1 MCLRWNVW
9 LDPLTAIGR
18 KGLFYFLFF
27 KCAKSSETEK
37 VRVKVSFKSVGR
49 QPSIFQNLFRF
60 SLPYFFQILICF
72 CTEIKFQK
80 ANERQLQT
88 ERYWWLTNNLI
99 NTMEDRTSSGY
110 HRPRRPAS
118 ETIAY
123 LRGLP
128 LDIDSAHQ
136 EVTHFLS
143 GANHNHNND
152 DDDDFFPQSLAAA
165 FSALEE
171 VKAEIASLAGDEY
184 GSQSIEILAQIAAP
198 HSEIA
203 SRILL
208 NACKGYYLHLATHRY
223 GSHVLQT
230 ILQLSATS
238 SEIGNGKDMALHDE
252 APPTLR
258 DEDTASLPSLYD
270 CIQAVVEELAPHA
283 SELVMHMCGSHVL
296 RTLLC
301 VLGGVALVAGH
312 ASGGNQ
318 NKRFEQTGATI
329 RGRLKSKKKKKKKK
343 PSSGGDDLAPHAGTM
358 SIIYPSNPRIDPNE
372 FSSTLESLSS
382 AILGEASEDPG
393 ELQQHAC
400 HNSAGPLLIVLIRV
414 LTYFSKEARAEFAD
428 GGTDHSTNA
437 AIADFRMGIAKPEP
451 RYSHGSLADK
461 AVKQILCW
469 QEGVDEQEHASD
481 VVYGLSGEPRGSH
494 VLETIL
500 RLCPDDFYESLLKYG
515 DFLTAQTMQDY
526 VAHPVSNFVVQ
537 TMLTTVRSKEQAETV
552 LKTVEKVIASGV
564 AIDPAKKRRGILWRA
579 TELAA
584 KYRIEQDGLLKAI
597 RLGFLACK
605 GDNAGEASTETSE
618 GGKKKKQRKKASS
631 VEIKD
636 CIPILIGLRRN
647 SEDDQ
652 RITLDAAGCRSVHHM
667 LRFSPR
673 LCQDVLD
680 GILKELSS
688 EDLVSLARDGLGS
701 RCIMDGILDGPVK
714 TPIFSTATKDL
725 REKLEG
731 NWASLATDRVGH
743 HTVKKL
749 FKHLPRIDDKAKLV
763 EELYD
768 AGNRLRGNA
777 MGRSVIDA
785 CLIDAYD
792 ENRKEWRHRVGKL
805 QSTTEEKFL
814 ADVTGKTEQKN
825 HQTKVEDS
833 SGAVVVEG
841 EDEVVAPKAKR
852 KRRRKRKTNDDGETN
867 DSSRKAQ
874 KLSTE
879 SIMNIMNVN

>member
-1 MCLRWNVW
+1 
-9 LDPLTAIGR
+9 
-18 KGLFYFLFF
+18 
-27 KCAKSSETEK
+27 
-37 VRVKVSFKSVGR
+37 
-49 QPSIFQNLFRF
+49 
-60 SLPYFFQILICF
+60 
-72 CTEIKFQK
+72 
-80 ANERQLQT
+80 
-88 ERYWWLTNNLI
+88 
-99 NTMEDRTSSGY
+99 MEDNASTGY

-136 EVTHFLS
+136 EVTRFLS
-143 GANHNHNND
+143 GKDTGDHD
-152 DDDDFFPQSLAAA
+152 EGDDDFFPQSLAAA

-171 VKAEIASLAGDEY
+171 VKGEIASLAGDEY
-184 GSQSIEILAQIAAP
+184 GSQSIEILTQIAAP

-230 ILQLSATS
+230 ILQLSATANDS
-238 SEIGNGKDMALHDE
+238 AKDLALHDE
-252 APPTLR
+252 APPSLR
-258 DEDTASLPSLYD
+258 DEDTPSLPSLYE

-283 SELVMHMCGSHVL
+283 SELAVHLCGSHVL

-301 VLGGVALVAGH
+301 VLGGVSLVAGH
-312 ASGGNQ
+312 VGGGNS

-329 RGRLKSKKKKKKKK
+329 RGRLKSKKKKKKRK
-343 PSSGGDDLAPHAGTM
+343 PTSSEENDLTPHAGTM
-358 SIIYPSNPRIDPNE
+358 SIVYQSNPRIDPEE
-372 FSSTLESLSS
+372 FANTLESFSS
-382 AILGEASEDPG
+382 ALLGERSEDPG

-400 HNSAGPLLIVLIRV
+400 HSSAGPLLIVLVRV
-414 LTYFSKEARAEFAD
+414 LTYSAKEARVEFSVGTNNNTDRDAD
-428 GGTDHSTNA
+428 SAKKNA
-437 AIADFRMGIAKPEP
+437 NTAIADFRMGIARSEP
-451 RYSHGSLADK
+451 RYSNGSLADK

-469 QEGVDEQEHASD
+469 QEGADEQEYVSD

-500 RLCPDDFYESLLKYG
+500 RLCPDEFYASLLKYG

-537 TMLTTVRSKEQAETV
+537 TMLTTVRNKEQAETV
-552 LKTVEKVIASGV
+552 LKTAEKVISSGV
-564 AIDPAKKRRGILWRA
+564 AIDPTKKRRGILWRA

-597 RLGFLACK
+597 RLGFLAWK
-605 GDNAGEASTETSE
+605 GDSNAETGNDASE

-636 CIPILIGLRRN
+636 CIPVLIGLKRN

-673 LCQDVLD
+673 LCQDILD
-680 GILKELSS
+680 GILKELST
-688 EDLVSLARDGLGS
+688 EDLVSIARDGLGS

-714 TPIFSTATKDL
+714 TPIFSASTKEL
-725 REKLEG
+725 REKLAG
-731 NWASLATDRVGH
+731 SWTSLATDRVGH

-768 AGNRLRGNA
+768 GGNRLRGNA

-792 ENRKEWRHRVGKL
+792 ENRTEWRHRVGKL

-814 ADVTGKTEQKN
+814 ADVTGESDRKN
-825 HQTKVEDS
+825 HPTKPDDSTAAIVE
-833 SGAVVVEG
+833 A
-841 EDEVVAPKAKR
+841 EDEANNNDATSAPKSKR
-852 KRRRKRKTNDDGETN
+852 KRRRKRKTNDDAEGGEN
-867 DSSRKAQ
+867 NESPRKAQ
-874 KLSTE
+874 KTISTE

>member
-1 MCLRWNVW
+1 
-9 LDPLTAIGR
+9 
-18 KGLFYFLFF
+18 
-27 KCAKSSETEK
+27 
-37 VRVKVSFKSVGR
+37 
-49 QPSIFQNLFRF
+49 
-60 SLPYFFQILICF
+60 
-72 CTEIKFQK
+72 
-80 ANERQLQT
+80 
-88 ERYWWLTNNLI
+88 
-99 NTMEDRTSSGY
+99 MEDSTSTGY

-128 LDIDSAHQ
+128 LDIDSSHQ
-136 EVTHFLS
+136 EVTRFLS
-143 GANHNHNND
+143 GKDTGDNED
-152 DDDDFFPQSLAAA
+152 EDDDFFPQSLAAA

-171 VKAEIASLAGDEY
+171 VKGEIASLAGDEY
-184 GSQSIEILAQIAAP
+184 GSQSIELLTQIAAP

-230 ILQLSATS
+230 ILQLSATANDS
-238 SEIGNGKDMALHDE
+238 AKDLALHDE
-252 APPTLR
+252 APPSLR
-258 DEDTASLPSLYD
+258 DEDTSSLPSLYD
-270 CIQAVVEELAPHA
+270 CTQAVVEELAPHA
-283 SELVMHMCGSHVL
+283 SELAVHLCGSHVL

-301 VLGGVALVAGH
+301 VLGGVSLVAGH
-312 ASGGNQ
+312 AGGGNS

-329 RGRLKSKKKKKKKK
+329 RGRLKSKKKKKKRK
-343 PSSGGDDLAPHAGTM
+343 PTSSEENNLAPHAGTM
-358 SIIYPSNPRIDPNE
+358 SIVYQSNPRIDPDE
-372 FSSTLESLSS
+372 FANTLESLSS
-382 AILGEASEDPG
+382 ALLGEPSEDPG

-400 HNSAGPLLIVLIRV
+400 HSSAGPLLIVLVRV
-414 LTYFSKEARAEFAD
+414 LTYSAREARTELSE
-428 GGTDHSTNA
+428 GHNKNTDRDVESAKKKANT
-437 AIADFRMGIAKPEP
+437 AIADFRMGIARSEP
-451 RYSHGSLADK
+451 RYSNGSLADK

-469 QEGVDEQEHASD
+469 QEGVDEQENVSD
-481 VVYGLSGEPRGSH
+481 VLYGLSGEPRGSH

-500 RLCPDDFYESLLKYG
+500 RLCPNEFFASLLKYG

-552 LKTVEKVIASGV
+552 LKTAEKVISSGV
-564 AIDPAKKRRGILWRA
+564 AIDPTKRRRGILWRA

-597 RLGFLACK
+597 RLGFLAWR
-605 GDNAGEASTETSE
+605 GDSNAETGNDASE

-636 CIPILIGLRRN
+636 CIPVLIGLKRN

-673 LCQDVLD
+673 LCQDILD
-680 GILKELSS
+680 GILKELST
-688 EDLVSLARDGLGS
+688 EDLVSIARDGLGS

-714 TPIFSTATKDL
+714 TPTFSASIKEL
-725 REKLEG
+725 REKLAG
-731 NWASLATDRVGH
+731 NWTSLATDRVGH

-768 AGNRLRGNA
+768 GGNRLRGNA

-792 ENRKEWRHRVGKL
+792 ENRTEWRHRVGKL

-814 ADVTGKTEQKN
+814 ADVTGESDRKN
-825 HQTKVEDS
+825 SPTKPDDS
-833 SGAVVVEG
+833 TAVVVEA
-841 EDEVVAPKAKR
+841 EDEANDNDATSAPKSKR
-852 KRRRKRKTNDDGETN
+852 KRRRKRKSNDDAEGGEN
-867 DSSRKAQ
+867 NESSRKAQ
-874 KLSTE
+874 KTISTE

>member
-1 MCLRWNVW
+1 
-9 LDPLTAIGR
+9 
-18 KGLFYFLFF
+18 
-27 KCAKSSETEK
+27 
-37 VRVKVSFKSVGR
+37 
-49 QPSIFQNLFRF
+49 
-60 SLPYFFQILICF
+60 
-72 CTEIKFQK
+72 
-80 ANERQLQT
+80 
-88 ERYWWLTNNLI
+88 
-99 NTMEDRTSSGY
+99 MEESTSTGY

-128 LDIDSAHQ
+128 LDIDSSHQ
-136 EVTHFLS
+136 EVTRFLS
-143 GANHNHNND
+143 GKDTGDNED
-152 DDDDFFPQSLAAA
+152 EDEDDDFFPQSLAAA

-171 VKAEIASLAGDEY
+171 VKGEIASLAGDEY
-184 GSQSIEILAQIAAP
+184 GSQSIELLTQIAAP

-230 ILQLSATS
+230 ILQLSATANDS
-238 SEIGNGKDMALHDE
+238 AKDLALHDE
-252 APPTLR
+252 APPSLR
-258 DEDTASLPSLYD
+258 DEDTSSLPSLYD
-270 CIQAVVEELAPHA
+270 CTQAVVEELAPHA
-283 SELVMHMCGSHVL
+283 SELAVHLCGSHVL

-301 VLGGVALVAGH
+301 VLGGVSLVAGH
-312 ASGGNQ
+312 AGGGNS

-329 RGRLKSKKKKKKKK
+329 RGRLKSKKKKKKRK
-343 PSSGGDDLAPHAGTM
+343 PTSSEENNLAPHAGTM
-358 SIIYPSNPRIDPNE
+358 SIVYQSNPRIDPDE
-372 FSSTLESLSS
+372 FANTLESLSS
-382 AILGEASEDPG
+382 ALLGEPSEDPG

-400 HNSAGPLLIVLIRV
+400 HSSAGPLLIVLVRV
-414 LTYFSKEARAEFAD
+414 LTYSAREARAELSE
-428 GGTDHSTNA
+428 GHNKNTDRDVESAKKKANT
-437 AIADFRMGIAKPEP
+437 AIADFRMGIARSEP
-451 RYSHGSLADK
+451 RYSNGSLADK

-469 QEGVDEQEHASD
+469 QEGADEQENVSD
-481 VVYGLSGEPRGSH
+481 VLYGLSGEPRGSH

-500 RLCPDDFYESLLKYG
+500 RLCPNEFFASLLKYG

-552 LKTVEKVIASGV
+552 LKTAEKVISSGV
-564 AIDPAKKRRGILWRA
+564 AIDPTKRRRGILWRA

-597 RLGFLACK
+597 RLGFLAWR
-605 GDNAGEASTETSE
+605 GDSNAETGNDASE

-636 CIPILIGLRRN
+636 CIPVLIGLKRN

-673 LCQDVLD
+673 LCQDILD
-680 GILKELSS
+680 GILKELST
-688 EDLVSLARDGLGS
+688 EDLVSIARDGLGS

-714 TPIFSTATKDL
+714 TPTFSASIKEL
-725 REKLEG
+725 REKLAG
-731 NWASLATDRVGH
+731 NWTSLATDRVGH

-768 AGNRLRGNA
+768 GGNRLRGNA

-792 ENRKEWRHRVGKL
+792 ENRTEWRHRVGKL

-814 ADVTGKTEQKN
+814 ADVTGESDRKN
-825 HQTKVEDS
+825 SRTKPDDS
-833 SGAVVVEG
+833 TAVVVEA
-841 EDEVVAPKAKR
+841 EDEANDNDATSAPKSKR
-852 KRRRKRKTNDDGETN
+852 KRRRKRKSNDDAEGGEN
-867 DSSRKAQ
+867 NESSRKAQ
-874 KLSTE
+874 KTISTE

>member
-1 MCLRWNVW
+1 M
-9 LDPLTAIGR
+9 
-18 KGLFYFLFF
+18 
-27 KCAKSSETEK
+27 E
-37 VRVKVSFKSVGR
+37 
-49 QPSIFQNLFRF
+49 
-60 SLPYFFQILICF
+60 
-72 CTEIKFQK
+72 
-80 ANERQLQT
+80 ER
-88 ERYWWLTNNLI
+88 N
-99 NTMEDRTSSGY
+99 SSGY

-136 EVTHFLS
+136 EVTQFLS
-143 GANHNHNND
+143 KGDTNYNNSD

-171 VKAEIASLAGDEY
+171 VKGEIASLAGDEY
-184 GSQSIEILAQIAAP
+184 GSQSIEILTQIAAP

-230 ILQLSATS
+230 ILQLSATYS
-238 SEIGNGKDMALHDE
+238 SSDGQDLALHEE

-270 CIQAVVEELAPHA
+270 CIQEVVEELAPHA
-283 SELVMHMCGSHVL
+283 SELVVHLCGSHVL

-301 VLGGVALVAGH
+301 VLGGVSLVAGH
-312 ASGGNQ
+312 AST
-318 NKRFEQTGATI
+318 NKRFEQTGANI

-343 PSSGGDDLAPHAGTM
+343 PTSGGDDPAPHAGTM
-358 SIIYPSNPRIDPNE
+358 SIVYPSNPRIDPAE

-382 AILGEASEDPG
+382 AILGEPSEDPG

-400 HNSAGPLLIVLIRV
+400 HNSAGPLLIVLVRV
-414 LTYFSKEARAEFAD
+414 LTYASKEARAEFSV
-428 GGTDHSTNA
+428 GGAENTTNS

-451 RYSHGSLADK
+451 RYSRGSLADK

-469 QEGVDEQEHASD
+469 QDGAEEQEHASD

-500 RLCPDDFYESLLKYG
+500 RLCPDEVYELLLKYG

-537 TMLTTVRSKEQAETV
+537 TMLTTVRNKEQAETV
-552 LKTVEKVIASGV
+552 LKTVEKVIASGL

-605 GDNAGEASTETSE
+605 GDSNSAAAEAPAESSE

-636 CIPILIGLRRN
+636 CIPILIGLKRN

-680 GILKELSS
+680 GLLKEVSS

-714 TPIFSTATKDL
+714 TPIFATATKDL

-749 FKHLPRIDDKAKLV
+749 FKHLPKIDDKAKLV
-763 EELYD
+763 EELYN

-777 MGRSVIDA
+777 MGRSIIDA

-792 ENRKEWRHRVGKL
+792 ENRTEWRHRVGKL

-814 ADVTGKTEQKN
+814 ADVTGKAEQKN
-825 HQTKVEDS
+825 HQTKSADS
-833 SGAVVVEG
+833 SAAAVVVEG
-841 EDEVVAPKAKR
+841 EEDAAAPKAKR
-852 KRRRKRKTNDDGETN
+852 KRRRKRKTNDDGEIN

>member
-1 MCLRWNVW
+1 MRI
-9 LDPLTAIGR
+9 T
-18 KGLFYFLFF
+18 
-27 KCAKSSETEK
+27 SST
-37 VRVKVSFKSVGR
+37 G
-49 QPSIFQNLFRF
+49 P
-60 SLPYFFQILICF
+60 
-72 CTEIKFQK
+72 
-80 ANERQLQT
+80 
-88 ERYWWLTNNLI
+88 

-143 GANHNHNND
+143 GANNNNNDDD

-165 FSALEE
+165 LSALEE

-184 GSQSIEILAQIAAP
+184 GSQSIEILVQIAAP

-238 SEIGNGKDMALHDE
+238 SETGNGKDLALHEE

-258 DEDTASLPSLYD
+258 DQDTVSLPSLHD
-270 CIQAVVEELAPHA
+270 CIQEVVEELAPHA
-283 SELVMHMCGSHVL
+283 SELAVHMCGSHVL

-301 VLGGVALVAGH
+301 VLGGVSLVAGH
-312 ASGGNQ
+312 ASGGN

-343 PSSGGDDLAPHAGTM
+343 PTSGGDDPAPHAGTM
-358 SIIYPSNPRIDPNE
+358 SIVYPSNPRIDPNE

-382 AILGEASEDPG
+382 ALLGEPSEDPG

-414 LTYFSKEARAEFAD
+414 LAYSAKEARAELSE
-428 GGTDHSTNA
+428 GGAENHNNTNA

-469 QEGVDEQEHASD
+469 QEGADEQEHASD

-552 LKTVEKVIASGV
+552 LKTVEKVIASGL
-564 AIDPAKKRRGILWRA
+564 AIDPTKKRRGVLWRA

-605 GDNAGEASTETSE
+605 GDSQNAAGEASTGQSE

-636 CIPILIGLRRN
+636 CIPILIGLKRN

-652 RITLDAAGCRSVHHM
+652 RITLDAAGCRSIHHM

-673 LCQDVLD
+673 LCRDVLD

-714 TPIFSTATKDL
+714 TPIFSAATKDL

-749 FKHLPRIDDKAKLV
+749 FKHLPKIDDKAKLV

-805 QSTTEEKFL
+805 HSTTEEKFL
-814 ADVTGKTEQKN
+814 ADVMGKAEQKN
-825 HQTKVEDS
+825 HQTKVEDPS
-833 SGAVVVEG
+833 AAAVVEG
-841 EDEVVAPKAKR
+841 EEEADVPKAKR
-852 KRRRKRKTNDDGETN
+852 KRRRKRKTNDDGESN
-867 DSSRKAQ
+867 DSSRKTQ

>member
-1 MCLRWNVW
+1 MQ
-9 LDPLTAIGR
+9 D
-18 KGLFYFLFF
+18 
-27 KCAKSSETEK
+27 S
-37 VRVKVSFKSVGR
+37 
-49 QPSIFQNLFRF
+49 
-60 SLPYFFQILICF
+60 
-72 CTEIKFQK
+72 
-80 ANERQLQT
+80 
-88 ERYWWLTNNLI
+88 
-99 NTMEDRTSSGY
+99 TSTGY

-136 EVTHFLS
+136 EVTRFLS
-143 GANHNHNND
+143 KGSSRQEDHD
-152 DDDDFFPQSLAAA
+152 EDEDFFPQSLAAA

-171 VKAEIASLAGDEY
+171 VKGEIASLAGDEY

-198 HSEIA
+198 HSEIS

-208 NACKGYYLHLATHRY
+208 HACRGYYLHLATHRY

-230 ILQLSATS
+230 ILQLSATAS
-238 SEIGNGKDMALHDE
+238 NAAKDLALHDE
-252 APPTLR
+252 APPSLR
-258 DEDTASLPSLYD
+258 DEDTPSLPSLYD
-270 CIQAVVEELAPHA
+270 CIQVVVEELAPHA
-283 SELVMHMCGSHVL
+283 SELAVHLCGSHVL

-301 VLGGVALVAGH
+301 VLGGVSLVAGH
-312 ASGGNQ
+312 QGGGN

-343 PSSGGDDLAPHAGTM
+343 PSSSGEEDVAPHAGTM
-358 SIIYPSNPRIDPNE
+358 SIVYQSNPRIDADE
-372 FSSTLESLSS
+372 FANSLESLSS
-382 AILGEASEDPG
+382 ALLGEPSEDPG

-400 HNSAGPLLIVLIRV
+400 HSSAGPLLIVLIRV
-414 LTYFSKEARAEFAD
+414 LTYSTSEARAEFAVNANS
-428 GGTDHSTNA
+428 GTDFELAKKNA
-437 AIADFRMGIAKPEP
+437 NTAIADFRMGIAKSEP
-451 RYSHGSLADK
+451 RYSNGSLADK
-461 AVKQILCW
+461 VVKQILCW
-469 QEGVDEQEHASD
+469 QEGADEQEYISD

-500 RLCPDDFYESLLKYG
+500 RLCPDDFYASLLKYG

-552 LKTVEKVIASGV
+552 LKTAEKVISSGV

-597 RLGFLACK
+597 RLGFLAWK
-605 GDNAGEASTETSE
+605 GDSNAEAGNDTSE

-636 CIPILIGLRRN
+636 CIPVLIGLKRN
-647 SEDDQ
+647 SVDEQ

-667 LRFSPR
+667 LHFSPR
-673 LCQDVLD
+673 LCQEILD
-680 GILKELSS
+680 GILKELST
-688 EDLVSLARDGLGS
+688 EDLVSIARDGLGS

-714 TPIFSTATKDL
+714 TPIFSASTNEL
-725 REKLEG
+725 REKLVG
-731 NWASLATDRVGH
+731 NWTSLATDRVGH

-768 AGNRLRGNA
+768 GGNRLRGNA

-792 ENRKEWRHRVGKL
+792 ENRKEWRHKVGKL
-805 QSTTEEKFL
+805 QSTTEEKFW
-814 ADVTGKTEQKN
+814 ADVTGKSDRNN
-825 HQTKVEDS
+825 HPTKVTDS
-833 SGAVVVEG
+833 AAAVV
-841 EDEVVAPKAKR
+841 EDDDEANNNDVTAVPKAKR
-852 KRRRKRKTNDDGETN
+852 KRRRKRKNNDDAEGEESHE
-867 DSSRKAQ
+867 SSRKSQ
-874 KLSTE
+874 KTISTE
-879 SIMNIMNVN
+879 SIMDIMNVS